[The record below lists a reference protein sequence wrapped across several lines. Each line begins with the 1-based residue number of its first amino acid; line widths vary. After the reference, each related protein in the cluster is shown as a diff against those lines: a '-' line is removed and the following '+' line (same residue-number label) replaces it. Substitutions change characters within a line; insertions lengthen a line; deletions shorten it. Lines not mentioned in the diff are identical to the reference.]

1 MKSYIR
7 VLTRARVGEGHVLTG
22 LPGEARTKG
31 GQSGGRFEEI
41 RVVRWTLVETVLE
54 KIMLRLLASLSSTTK
69 DLSPRIVKS
78 QCLL

>member
-1 MKSYIR
+1 MKSHIR
-7 VLTRARVGEGHVLTG
+7 VLSRAGVGEGHVLTG
-22 LPGEARTKG
+22 LPCGAWTKG

-41 RVVRWTLVETVLE
+41 GVVRWTLVEMVLE

-69 DLSPRIVKS
+69 DLSLRIVKS